1 MNKIYS
7 LNESELTLVFV
18 FMASLLFVQNDNV
31 FTYGKVKDTTISS
44 NSNLTVPAI
53 NSSIVDTKL
62 KTQFAITDEQE
73 NSSVRNVTYTPK
85 FLCGN
90 VMAGEGPVRPGHYDT
105 DISVLNKQV
114 YPIKLFMNVIP
125 NDGKS
130 SNSIIKVL
138 EPESATGI
146 TCKDIVPLV
155 TDTKNLTEGFV
166 VLTLPIS
173 GSMINAFPDPNNPE
187 ASILKSIDES
197 QANLIEVQVFYTANA
212 LPQLPSEIIFNKI
225 NFRILSDPTGKISQD
240 LLSKTLEVT
249 LTSNSDQVYDQVMR
263 VKSLLKE
270 RFSLSDSEMK
280 AINIQIEK
288 TDIDSIFTT
297 DDHAISSSRLN
308 PNLYFR

>member
-1 MNKIYS
+1 
-7 LNESELTLVFV
+7 
-18 FMASLLFVQNDNV
+18 MASSLLFVQDDNV
-31 FTYGKVKDTTISS
+31 LAYGQVNDTTTSS
-44 NSNLTVPAI
+44 NSNLTVTAI

-62 KTQFAITDEQE
+62 KTQFPIADEQE
-73 NSSVRNVTYTPK
+73 NSSVKTVTYTPK

-105 DISVLNKQV
+105 DISILNKQV

-130 SNSIIKVL
+130 SNSIIKVV
-138 EPESATGI
+138 ESESATGI
-146 TCKDIVPLV
+146 TCKDILPLV
-155 TDTKNLTEGFV
+155 TDAKNLTEGFV
-166 VLTLPIS
+166 LLTLPIS

-187 ASILKSIDES
+187 ASILKSMNES

-225 NFRILSDPTGKISQD
+225 DFRILSDPTGKIPQD

-249 LTSNSDQVYDQVMR
+249 LTSNADQVYDQVLR
-263 VKSLLKE
+263 VKSLLREKF
-270 RFSLSDSEMK
+270 RLSDSEMNT
-280 AINIQIEK
+280 INIQIEK
-288 TDIDSIFTT
+288 TEINSLFTS

-308 PNLYFR
+308 PNMYFR

>member
-1 MNKIYS
+1 
-7 LNESELTLVFV
+7 
-18 FMASLLFVQNDNV
+18 MASSLLFVQDDNV
-31 FTYGKVKDTTISS
+31 LAYGQVNDTTTSS
-44 NSNLTVPAI
+44 NSNLTITAI
-53 NSSIVDTKL
+53 NSSMVDTKL
-62 KTQFAITDEQE
+62 KTQFPIADEQE
-73 NSSVRNVTYTPK
+73 NSSVKTVTYTPK

-105 DISVLNKQV
+105 DISILNKQV

-130 SNSIIKVL
+130 SNSIIKVV
-138 EPESATGI
+138 ESESATGI
-146 TCKDIVPLV
+146 TCKDILPLV

-166 VLTLPIS
+166 LLTLPIS

-225 NFRILSDPTGKISQD
+225 DFRILSDPTGKIPQD

-249 LTSNSDQVYDQVMR
+249 LTSNAYQVYDQVLR
-263 VKSLLKE
+263 VKSLLREKF
-270 RFSLSDSEMK
+270 RLSDSEMNT
-280 AINIQIEK
+280 INIQIEK
-288 TDIDSIFTT
+288 TEINSLFTS

-308 PNLYFR
+308 PNMYFR

>member
-1 MNKIYS
+1 LNK
-7 LNESELTLVFV
+7 SELTPVFV
-18 FMASLLFVQNDNV
+18 LMASSLLFVQDDNV
-31 FTYGKVKDTTISS
+31 LAYGQVNDTTTSS
-44 NSNLTVPAI
+44 NSNLTVTAI

-62 KTQFAITDEQE
+62 KTQFPIADEQE
-73 NSSVRNVTYTPK
+73 NSSVKTVTYTPK

-105 DISVLNKQV
+105 DISILNKQV
-114 YPIKLFMNVIP
+114 YPIKLFMKVIP

-130 SNSIIKVL
+130 SNSIIKVV
-138 EPESATGI
+138 ESESATGI
-146 TCKDIVPLV
+146 TCKDILPLV

-166 VLTLPIS
+166 LLTLPIS

-225 NFRILSDPTGKISQD
+225 DFRILSDPTGKIPQD

-249 LTSNSDQVYDQVMR
+249 LTSNAYQVYDQVLR
-263 VKSLLKE
+263 VKSLLREKF
-270 RFSLSDSEMK
+270 RLSDSEMNT
-280 AINIQIEK
+280 INIQIEK
-288 TDIDSIFTT
+288 TEINSLFTS

-308 PNLYFR
+308 PNMYFR

>member
-1 MNKIYS
+1 
-7 LNESELTLVFV
+7 
-18 FMASLLFVQNDNV
+18 MASSLLFVQDDNV
-31 FTYGKVKDTTISS
+31 LAYGQVNDTTTSS
-44 NSNLTVPAI
+44 NSNLTVTAI
-53 NSSIVDTKL
+53 NSSIVDTIL
-62 KTQFAITDEQE
+62 KTQFPIADEQE
-73 NSSVRNVTYTPK
+73 NSSVKTVTYTPK

-105 DISVLNKQV
+105 DISILNKQV

-130 SNSIIKVL
+130 SNSIIKVV
-138 EPESATGI
+138 ESESAIGI
-146 TCKDIVPLV
+146 TCKDILPLV

-166 VLTLPIS
+166 LLTLPIS

-225 NFRILSDPTGKISQD
+225 DFRILSDPTGKIPQD

-249 LTSNSDQVYDQVMR
+249 LTSNGDQVYDPVLR
-263 VKSLLKE
+263 VKSLLREKF
-270 RFSLSDSEMK
+270 RLSDSEMNT
-280 AINIQIEK
+280 INIQIEK
-288 TDIDSIFTT
+288 TEINSLFTS

-308 PNLYFR
+308 PNMYFR

>member
-1 MNKIYS
+1 MNK
-7 LNESELTLVFV
+7 SELTPVFV
-18 FMASLLFVQNDNV
+18 LMASSLLFVQDDNV
-31 FTYGKVKDTTISS
+31 LAYGQVNDTTTSS
-44 NSNLTVPAI
+44 NSNLTITAI
-53 NSSIVDTKL
+53 NSSMVDTKL
-62 KTQFAITDEQE
+62 KTQFPIADEQE
-73 NSSVRNVTYTPK
+73 NSSVKTVTYTPK

-105 DISVLNKQV
+105 DISILNKQV

-130 SNSIIKVL
+130 SNSIIKVV
-138 EPESATGI
+138 ESESATGI
-146 TCKDIVPLV
+146 TCKDILPLV

-166 VLTLPIS
+166 LLTLPIS

-225 NFRILSDPTGKISQD
+225 DFRILSDPTGKIPQD

-249 LTSNSDQVYDQVMR
+249 LTSNAYQVYDQVLR
-263 VKSLLKE
+263 VKSLLREKF
-270 RFSLSDSEMK
+270 RLSDSEMNT
-280 AINIQIEK
+280 INIQIEK
-288 TDIDSIFTT
+288 TEINSLFTS

-308 PNLYFR
+308 PNMYFR

>member
-1 MNKIYS
+1 LNK
-7 LNESELTLVFV
+7 SELTPVFV
-18 FMASLLFVQNDNV
+18 LMASSLLFVQDDNV
-31 FTYGKVKDTTISS
+31 LAYGQVNDTTTSS
-44 NSNLTVPAI
+44 NSNLTVTAI

-62 KTQFAITDEQE
+62 KTQFPIADEQE
-73 NSSVRNVTYTPK
+73 NSSVKTVTYTPK

-105 DISVLNKQV
+105 DISILNKQE

-138 EPESATGI
+138 EAESAMGI
-146 TCKDIVPLV
+146 TCRDILPLV
-155 TDTKNLTEGFV
+155 TDSKNLTEGFV
-166 VLTLPIS
+166 LLTLPI
-173 GSMINAFPDPNNPE
+173 GGNMINAFPDPNNPE

-225 NFRILSDPTGKISQD
+225 DFRILSDPTGKIPQD

-249 LTSNSDQVYDQVMR
+249 LTSNAYQVYDQVLR
-263 VKSLLKE
+263 VKSLLREKF
-270 RFSLSDSEMK
+270 RLSDSEMNT
-280 AINIQIEK
+280 INIQIEK
-288 TDIDSIFTT
+288 TEINSLFTS

-308 PNLYFR
+308 PNMYFR

>member
-1 MNKIYS
+1 MNK
-7 LNESELTLVFV
+7 SELTPVFV
-18 FMASLLFVQNDNV
+18 LMASSLLFVQDDNV
-31 FTYGKVKDTTISS
+31 LAYGQVNDTTTSS
-44 NSNLTVPAI
+44 NSNLTVTAI

-62 KTQFAITDEQE
+62 KTQFPIADEQE
-73 NSSVRNVTYTPK
+73 NSSVKTVTYTPK

-105 DISVLNKQV
+105 DISILNKQV

-130 SNSIIKVL
+130 SNSIIKVV
-138 EPESATGI
+138 ESESATGI
-146 TCKDIVPLV
+146 TCKDILPLV

-166 VLTLPIS
+166 LLTLPIS

-225 NFRILSDPTGKISQD
+225 DFRILSDPTGKIPQD

-249 LTSNSDQVYDQVMR
+249 LTSNAYQVYDQVLR
-263 VKSLLKE
+263 VKSLLREKF
-270 RFSLSDSEMK
+270 RLSDSEMNT
-280 AINIQIEK
+280 INIQIEK
-288 TDIDSIFTT
+288 TEINSLFTS

-308 PNLYFR
+308 PNMYFR